1 MFDLQGLSVY
11 LVGMMGSG
19 KSTVGPLLAANLGY
33 SFLDTDTTIARS
45 CAKDLGYSFEDP
57 DLDKTALV
65 GKIITEIFQTAGEA
79 EFRRIETQIL
89 TEVSAYTRLVIATGG
104 GIVIDRENW
113 NHLHQGLV
121 IWLDPSVDLL
131 VDRLQ
136 EDTTRPILATPGELK
151 PKLDGIL
158 AERRHRYAEADIHIP
173 FTHNLTPEE
182 IVDRILEVPSEELKP
197 KLERILT
204 ERRDRYAEADIHIPF
219 THNLTPEEIVDR
231 ILTAIPTV
239 LKTPPPMPA

>member
-19 KSTVGPLLAANLGY
+19 KSTVGPLLATNLGY

-45 CAKDLGYSFEDP
+45 CAKDLGDSFEDP
-57 DLDKTALV
+57 DLNESELV
-65 GKIITEIFQTAGEA
+65 GKIITKIFQTAGET

-89 TEVSAYTRLVIATGG
+89 TEVSAYTRLVVATGG
-104 GIVIDRENW
+104 GIVLNRENW

-121 IWLDPSVDLL
+121 IWLDPSVELL

-136 EDTTRPILATPGELK
+136 EDTTRPILATPEELQ
-151 PKLDGIL
+151 PKLDRIL
-158 AERRHRYAEADIHIP
+158 TERRHRYAEADIHIP
-173 FTHNLTPEE
+173 IT
-182 IVDRILEVPSEELKP
+182 D
-197 KLERILT
+197 
-204 ERRDRYAEADIHIPF
+204 
-219 THNLTPEEIVDR
+219 NLTPEEIVDR

-239 LKTPPPMPA
+239 LKTSLPMPV